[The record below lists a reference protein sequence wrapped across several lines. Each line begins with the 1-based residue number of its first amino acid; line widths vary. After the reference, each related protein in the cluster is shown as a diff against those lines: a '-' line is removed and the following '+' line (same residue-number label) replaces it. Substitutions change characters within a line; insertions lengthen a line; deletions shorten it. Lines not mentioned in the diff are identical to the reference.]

1 MLVSK
6 NLVKV
11 VSIAVASMSLM
22 SLMGVGA
29 SVSQAASFTAPKLGV
44 AETMPTD
51 PAIKKGDKI
60 FVTVKDTKNQKVN
73 VLDAQGHK
81 TSQKVSM
88 GSTYTVKDVK
98 KAAGKKIVKINK
110 SQWLNTKDVVKD

>member
-1 MLVSK
+1 MLSK
-6 NLVKV
+6 KMIKV
-11 VSIAVASMSLM
+11 VSVVVASMGLM
-22 SLMGVGA
+22 SVGA

-60 FVTVKDTKNQKVN
+60 FVAVKDTKNQKVN

-88 GSTYTVKDVK
+88 GSTYTAKDVK
-98 KAAGKKIVKINK
+98 RLMARRSLRSTRVNG
-110 SQWLNTKDVVKD
+110 

>member
-11 VSIAVASMSLM
+11 VSIAVASM

-60 FVTVKDTKNQKVN
+60 FVAVKDTKNQKVN

-81 TSQKVSM
+81 TSQKVS
-88 GSTYTVKDVK
+88 TYTAKDVK